1 MPSCAGAGQ
10 TCVYLGT
17 AGDAPQRIAP
27 TAHHT
32 SMDLNAL
39 TLLVEIIDSGN
50 LSQAARKLKMTRAN
64 VSYHLT
70 QLEKGLGV
78 QLVKRTT
85 RRVEPT
91 EVGLRLYE
99 HGRNIRNELAAAQ
112 ETITSLG
119 EELQGRVG
127 ISVPSGYG
135 QIVMSDWLIEFK
147 RLYPGIVL
155 DVLFENR
162 ADHLRDEVDI
172 AIRVIQDPPLSVV
185 ARSLGNVRYVACA
198 SLDYAAQHGLPQTLL
213 ELRNAPL
220 ITAGVMGRQLRLS
233 AYQGLERQEVVL
245 EPTLISEHF
254 PFLRQGILAGLGV
267 GLVPDYVVQD
277 AVASGE
283 VLTTLQEY
291 RLSIFGTHLYLL
303 YLPNRHQTRAV
314 RTCIDFLLEKARS
327 RGDTSAS

>member
-1 MPSCAGAGQ
+1 
-10 TCVYLGT
+10 
-17 AGDAPQRIAP
+17 
-27 TAHHT
+27 
-32 SMDLNAL
+32 MDLHSL

-64 VSYHLT
+64 VSYHLA
-70 QLEKGLGV
+70 QLEKSVGV

-99 HGRNIRNELAAAQ
+99 HGRNIHNEILAAR

-119 EELQGRVG
+119 QDLQGRVG

-135 QIVMSDWLIEFK
+135 QIVVSNWLIEFK
-147 RLYPGIVL
+147 RLYPRIVL

-162 ADHLRDEVDI
+162 ADNLRDEVDI
-172 AIRVIQDPPLSVV
+172 AIRVMQEPPLSVI
-185 ARSLGNVRYVACA
+185 ARSLGDVRYVACA
-198 SLDYAAQHGLPQTLL
+198 SATYAQQYGLPQTLM
-213 ELRNAPL
+213 ELRASPL

-233 AYQGLERQEVVL
+233 AYQEGQDRQEVML
-245 EPTLISEHF
+245 EPTLSSEHF
-254 PFLRQGILAGLGV
+254 PFLREGILAGLGV

-277 AVASGE
+277 KLASGE
-283 VLTTLQEY
+283 VLTTLGEY
-291 RLSIFGTHLYLL
+291 RLSIFGTHMYLL

-314 RTCIDFLLEKARS
+314 RTCIDFLLAKARGES
-327 RGDTSAS
+327 TPLPPLAPM